1 MIIVSQGAARRSQL
15 SALGCNCRKLK
26 VSQLFESIASDVERT
41 QSRCPVARGAQSLG
55 LRSFRGL
62 LQ

>member
-1 MIIVSQGAARRSQL
+1 MIIVSQGATRRSPL

-26 VSQLFESIASDVERT
+26 VSQLFESIACDVERT
-41 QSRCPVARGAQSLG
+41 QARPAVARGPQSLG

-62 LQ
+62 VQ